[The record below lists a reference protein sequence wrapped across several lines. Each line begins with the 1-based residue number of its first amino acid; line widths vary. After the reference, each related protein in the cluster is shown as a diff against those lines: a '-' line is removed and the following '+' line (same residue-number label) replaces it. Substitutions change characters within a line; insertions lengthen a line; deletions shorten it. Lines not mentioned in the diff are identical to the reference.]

1 MMLEIRWNYMKKIV
15 CIIQKISHQFMT
27 KYDYLEGHEVEGSN
41 LKRHQELAV

>member
-1 MMLEIRWNYMKKIV
+1 MELYEENRVYNPKNQPPI
-15 CIIQKISHQFMT
+15 MT